1 MVSNDLTSQF
11 GSRKAKILQTL
22 SNVQIGVLTT
32 VSHKAKEEETI
43 RKSEAEDL
51 LIPEEIICS
60 YLDSRLVKKLFR
72 RLAAINDLTV
82 VTKKFYLKMRNHLI
96 LFLTLT
102 NGKRSGVF
110 STMQVDQALNAKLVN
125 DGFYRVGTRKAH
137 PATAE
142 HEHVTS
148 LESGPRHTK
157 LVLHMDLQ
165 NVILHPLLYAAFK
178 KFITVTKQALKG
190 MCF

>member
-1 MVSNDLTSQF
+1 MVSNNLTSQF
-11 GSRKAKILQTL
+11 RSRKAEILQTL

-60 YLDSRLVKKLFR
+60 YLDSRLVKKTVQAVGCHQRFNSGDQEVLPEDEESLYIYIFLFY
-72 RLAAINDLTV
+72 I
-82 VTKKFYLKMRNHLI
+82 YLI

-142 HEHVTS
+142 HGHVFGVSTKTHKTS
-148 LESGPRHTK
+148 AAHGPAKCHSS
-157 LVLHMDLQ
+157 
-165 NVILHPLLYAAFK
+165 PF
-178 KFITVTKQALKG
+178 AL
-190 MCF
+190 CSI